1 MPVSNELPVHS
12 QFQWIILLEKIQHMN
27 NETEFANT
35 VINLQV
41 LLLEVITGA
50 CWRAKTIN
58 FLITPCKMFL
68 HMSAALKH
76 NIKKIIII
84 RAINVLSAVC
94 MSFLKSVR
102 AEIL

>member
-1 MPVSNELPVHS
+1 MPASNELPVHS

-27 NETEFANT
+27 NEIEFANA

-50 CWRAKTIN
+50 CWRAGTIY

-68 HMSAALKH
+68 HVS
-76 NIKKIIII
+76 
-84 RAINVLSAVC
+84 S
-94 MSFLKSVR
+94 S
-102 AEIL
+102 